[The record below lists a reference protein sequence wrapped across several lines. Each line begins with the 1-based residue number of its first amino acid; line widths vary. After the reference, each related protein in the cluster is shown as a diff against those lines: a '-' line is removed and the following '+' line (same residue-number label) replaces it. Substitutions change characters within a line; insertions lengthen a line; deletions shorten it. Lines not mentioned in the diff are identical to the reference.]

1 MGKSRKR
8 DSALAAS
15 LMLSPWVMAMRLPLM
30 AREAG
35 AVGKV
40 GAETMRAVTEKSAA
54 MAEGVAAAQMAMAGA
69 MLSFWPDVA
78 AGRVPALMT
87 GVAAEQSVRAALK
100 PAGRRVR
107 ANYRRLSSR

>member
-1 MGKSRKR
+1 MTNRKR

-15 LMLSPWVMAMRLPLM
+15 LMLSPWVMAMRLPVM

-35 AVGKV
+35 TLGRT
-40 GAETMRAVTEKSAA
+40 GAETIRAASEKSAA
-54 MAEGVAAAQMAMAGA
+54 LAEGMAAAQVTMASA
-69 MLSFWPDVA
+69 MLSFWPEVLS
-78 AGRVPALMT
+78 GRVPALLS
-87 GVAAEQSVRAALK
+87 GAAAENSVRAALK